1 MNQLRKALVA
11 SALVTLIGCQSTPKE
26 GQQAAQTNQELQQ
39 ANAEFAKIQTMQA
52 EWTKTLG
59 TVAEL
64 KIYSPSDYDVLLKAW
79 NEAGELYKVMEK
91 NPNVTT
97 EDRSFFSSQSYAQA
111 YQDKMTVVDTQHKKL
126 LAYKGKADVLLA
138 DSIAQMAY
146 LEKIYANRHFPT
158 EFRSLTTSYNKLFA
172 YVKND
177 ELEDAQDKQVAF
189 LDQGKKL
196 EIKISL
202 KLYISPL
209 EQEKYV
215 LQREGFNSV
224 APMTFSAAQSEIQ
237 LASNVVSS
245 NPRDKVAIEAA
256 VAKARFELQHVKQV
270 AHQVKLLAAVEDD
283 KYESYVLDIENQLL
297 AISKT
302 IDGSD
307 FRDVVLREQAE
318 KILQQVKALRNT
330 NKVDELSQQL
340 SAEKADALK
349 LKSENQQ
356 LNGELSQVKT
366 LNQAYQNQID
376 QQAKLIENLEK
387 QLQPKAPAVVAPI
400 APVTPAATTPQAA
413 AQPAVNADSSPATD
427 SVATPSEATTV
438 PVAPATSATVVTE
451 ASTAASEAVTA
462 PAETAAEASTAAATS
477 VTTNASA
484 EASSTATSSVAV
496 TAN

>member
-11 SALVTLIGCQSTPKE
+11 SALMTLIGCQSTPKE

-52 EWTKTLG
+52 EWTKTLD
-59 TVAEL
+59 TVADL
-64 KIYSPSDYDVLLKAW
+64 KIYSPSDYDALLKAW
-79 NEAGELYKVMEK
+79 SDAGELYKVMEK

-177 ELEDAQDKQVAF
+177 ELEDAQDKQIAF

-224 APMTFSAAQSEIQ
+224 APMAFSAAQSEIQ

-366 LNQAYQNQID
+366 LNQSYQNQID

-387 QLQPKAPAVVAPI
+387 QLQPKAPAVVAPL
-400 APVTPAATTPQAA
+400 APVTPAATTPQAV
-413 AQPAVNADSSPATD
+413 AQPVVNTDSSPATD
-427 SVATPSEATTV
+427 SVATPSEANV
-438 PVAPATSATVVTE
+438 PVVPAPATSAPVVTE

-462 PAETAAEASTAAATS
+462 
-477 VTTNASA
+477 N
-484 EASSTATSSVAV
+484 
-496 TAN
+496 

>member
-52 EWTKTLG
+52 EWTKTLD
-59 TVAEL
+59 TVADL
-64 KIYSPSDYDVLLKAW
+64 KIYSPSDYDALLKAW
-79 NEAGELYKVMEK
+79 SEAGELYKVMEK

-177 ELEDAQDKQVAF
+177 ELEDAQDKQIAF

-387 QLQPKAPAVVAPI
+387 QLQPKAPAVVAPL
-400 APVTPAATTPQAA
+400 APVTPAATTPQAVA
-413 AQPAVNADSSPATD
+413 HPAVNTDSSPATD
-427 SVATPSEATTV
+427 SVATPSEANV
-438 PVAPATSATVVTE
+438 PVAPAAPVVTE

-462 PAETAAEASTAAATS
+462 PVETAAEASTAAATS
-477 VTTNASA
+477 ATTNASA

>member
-52 EWTKTLG
+52 EWTKTLD
-59 TVAEL
+59 TVADL
-64 KIYSPSDYDVLLKAW
+64 KIYSPSDYDALLKAW
-79 NEAGELYKVMEK
+79 SEAGELYKVMEK

-177 ELEDAQDKQVAF
+177 ELEDAQDKQIAF

-387 QLQPKAPAVVAPI
+387 QLQPKAPAVVAPL
-400 APVTPAATTPQAA
+400 APVTPAATTPQAV
-413 AQPAVNADSSPATD
+413 AQPAVNTDSSPATD
-427 SVATPSEATTV
+427 SVATPSEANV
-438 PVAPATSATVVTE
+438 PVAPAAPVVTE

-462 PAETAAEASTAAATS
+462 PVETAAEASTAAATS
-477 VTTNASA
+477 ATTNASA